1 MILMGII
8 LFKLIIPYDVYTQSD
23 VVIKGNFEVILWIS
37 NVNLSLA
44 EITDYT
50 RGLMKSS
57 ESKLA

>member
-8 LFKLIIPYDVYTQSD
+8 LFKLIVPYDVYTQSD

-37 NVNLSLA
+37 NVSLSLA
-44 EITDYT
+44 EITYYT

-57 ESKLA
+57 ESQLA

>member
-8 LFKLIIPYDVYTQSD
+8 LFKLIVPYDVYTQSD

-44 EITDYT
+44 EIIDYT

-57 ESKLA
+57 ES

>member
-1 MILMGII
+1 MGII
-8 LFKLIIPYDVYTQSD
+8 LFKLIVPYDVYAQSD
-23 VVIKGNFEVILWIS
+23 VFIKGNFEVILWIS

-57 ESKLA
+57 ESQLA